1 MQRYYPRIADEILDF
16 RLKSKGAVLVVGP
29 KWCGKSTT
37 ALQQAN
43 SVVYMQDPQK
53 RERYRMMAQ
62 TMTSEF
68 LDQKA
73 PMLIDEWQIIP
84 FIWDVIR
91 FEVDKRGSMGQFI
104 LTGSAVPASFEHIE
118 HSGIGRISTLIMRPM
133 SLYESNESNGT
144 VSLKEL
150 FDGKRLVAIS
160 NFNLKDVAFM
170 LCRGGWPGSLVKDKR
185 VALQQAIDY
194 YDELTNYDIS
204 RVDNVKRDKH
214 RVERLLRSYARN
226 ISTQA
231 SIQTFIHDM
240 IVNDTDELSEMT
252 VASYIQAL
260 KKVYVIEDLEAWS
273 PNLRSKTAIRKADT
287 RHFVDPSIACAALG
301 LGVEDL
307 LNDVKT
313 FGLLFESMCIRDL
326 RVYAESID
334 GKVYHY
340 RDKNGLE
347 VDAIIHLRNG
357 NWGAI
362 EVKLYSEENIQEGA
376 KNLLKLA
383 SIIDESKMKKPS
395 FLMVLTATDTAY
407 VREDGV
413 YVVPIT
419 CLKN

>member
-1 MQRYYPRIADEILDF
+1 M
-16 RLKSKGAVLVVGP
+16 
-29 KWCGKSTT
+29 
-37 ALQQAN
+37 
-43 SVVYMQDPQK
+43 
-53 RERYRMMAQ
+53 
-62 TMTSEF
+62 
-68 LDQKA
+68 
-73 PMLIDEWQIIP
+73 
-84 FIWDVIR
+84 
-91 FEVDKRGSMGQFI
+91 
-104 LTGSAVPASFEHIE
+104 
-118 HSGIGRISTLIMRPM
+118 
-133 SLYESNESNGT
+133 
-144 VSLKEL
+144 
-150 FDGKRLVAIS
+150 
-160 NFNLKDVAFM
+160 
-170 LCRGGWPGSLVKDKR
+170 KDKR